1 MDALSIAL
9 IAAPE
14 TSSAGPLD
22 LGRYVQ
28 VCVALVA
35 LILGVGWLLRRFV
48 AGSIRTKAAQRSLQ
62 VVDVLPLGGRRQLTV
77 VRCYDRVFALGV
89 GEKEV
94 SLLAELE
101 VEPGTA
107 PEEAPPELTA
117 TPAEAD
123 RRAFARELA
132 RVHGNE
138 AAEAEPEHEPAAP
151 RAAAPQ
157 GGADRQAAGIRDR
170 LKRRG
175 GILA

>member
-9 IAAPE
+9 IANPE
-14 TSSAGPLD
+14 TSLAGPLD

-28 VCVALVA
+28 VCVALVV

-48 AGSIRTKAAQRSLQ
+48 AGSIRQKAAQRSLQ

-107 PEEAPPELTA
+107 PESVPPKINA
-117 TPAEAD
+117 VPSEAD
-123 RRAFARELA
+123 RQAFARELA
-132 RVHGNE
+132 RAHSEEDSASAG
-138 AAEAEPEHEPAAP
+138 
-151 RAAAPQ
+151 APQ
-157 GGADRQAAGIRDR
+157 PSTSPASTPKRVADRQAAGIQAR
-170 LKRRG
+170 LKRSG